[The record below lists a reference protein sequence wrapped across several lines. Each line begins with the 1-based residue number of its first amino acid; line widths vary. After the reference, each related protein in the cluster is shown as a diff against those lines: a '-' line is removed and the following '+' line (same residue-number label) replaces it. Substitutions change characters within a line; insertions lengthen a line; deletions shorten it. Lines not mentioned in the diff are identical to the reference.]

1 MKAIT
6 VTAYGIGWGPL
17 EDFDLA
23 VNLTRQLK
31 DPHFNPD
38 PSFREMT
45 GYDDVIIDSVFAAQD
60 GKATKIV
67 LALIAEIELLAED
80 LDEIIVGVACKGGRH
95 RSIVVANALMGALL
109 ALGYKVIRV
118 DRDIDKGVLER

>member
-6 VTAYGIGWGPL
+6 VVAYGIGHGPL

-38 PSFREMT
+38 PSFRELT
-45 GYDDVIIDSVFAAQD
+45 GYDQVIIDSVMDAQGGKAAQ
-60 GKATKIV
+60 IV
-67 LALIAEIELLAED
+67 GQLLGEIVVLAED
-80 LDEIIVGVACKGGRH
+80 LDHLIVGVACKGGRH
-95 RSIVVANALMGALL
+95 RSVVVANLL
-109 ALGYKVIRV
+109 AKCLLRRGYKVDRV
-118 DRDIDKGVLER
+118 DRDIEKGVLAR